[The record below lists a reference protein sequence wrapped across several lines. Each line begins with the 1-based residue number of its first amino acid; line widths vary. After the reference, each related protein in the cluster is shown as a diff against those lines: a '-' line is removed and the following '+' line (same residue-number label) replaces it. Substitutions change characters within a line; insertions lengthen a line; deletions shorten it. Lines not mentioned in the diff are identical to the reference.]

1 MTHPAP
7 NRVVI
12 LESKSSEVIARNIAK
27 NEADA
32 ETLAREITQLDQD
45 ISVSALML
53 RLSLACNKESSYMIH
68 RYVIP
73 KAGDAKIHILKG
85 SFLAVPKPICASES

>member
-1 MTHPAP
+1 MTHPAS

-12 LESKSSEVIARNIAK
+12 LESNSSEVIARNIAK

-53 RLSLACNKESSYMIH
+53 RLRGLDIWGDEGGHVSAPRLAECCCSPGMVS
-68 RYVIP
+68 
-73 KAGDAKIHILKG
+73 HI
-85 SFLAVPKPICASES
+85 